1 MARSPSRMSHCLD
14 LPLCRI
20 RLGAF
25 SNHKHGSK
33 VRVNIISAMHLLI
46 YGIAMSES
54 EQSLLQDIA
63 IGRAPRDVDDEQDTQ
78 MNYEGVINGEEQLM
92 ISNAGGELEALRTS
106 GDIGQEQA
114 VYQLGGGFY
123 KL

>member
-1 MARSPSRMSHCLD
+1 
-14 LPLCRI
+14 
-20 RLGAF
+20 
-25 SNHKHGSK
+25 
-33 VRVNIISAMHLLI
+33 
-46 YGIAMSES
+46 MSES

-92 ISNAGGELEALRTS
+92 ISNAGGELEALRAS